1 MNTDEQEARAWLIQA
16 FGPTSYSDADD
27 QRHRATILRLLDEQA
42 AWIRDLEN
50 EIRSR
55 VEEGR

>member
-1 MNTDEQEARAWLIQA
+1 MSRDREEALKWLAQA